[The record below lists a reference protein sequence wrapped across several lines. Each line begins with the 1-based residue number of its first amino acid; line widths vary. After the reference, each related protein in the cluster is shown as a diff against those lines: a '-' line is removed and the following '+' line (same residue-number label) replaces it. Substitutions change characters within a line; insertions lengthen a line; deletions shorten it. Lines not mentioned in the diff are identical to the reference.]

1 MQKLQQRLY
10 QWAQLSASGGMDRD
24 ELLRRELAIQFE
36 IRSVVDKRAELDDVL
51 EKLKRALVTPEMV
64 KEWYGNVDALLEPST
79 TSTARE
85 SEPAVPK
92 ANGS

>member
-1 MQKLQQRLY
+1 
-10 QWAQLSASGGMDRD
+10 MDRD
-24 ELLRRELAIQFE
+24 ELLRRELAIQPE